1 MCCKRSCFCFLLV
14 ILLLLACKRE
24 DIHKGRTA
32 IACIGDTYLYKDEA
46 DLMYAT
52 YGQGVD
58 SVRFVDD
65 YIERWAIEHLFYNKA
80 SENVASTIDIESMV
94 EKYRKGW
101 ILSVYQ
107 DGLVNQQLVPDIS
120 FDDIREFYEANEAMF
135 EIEEP
140 IFRGLLLK
148 VSDKSPNIGRVRSWC
163 MRHSSEDLERI
174 EKYSLANSAFY
185 NSFLEEWR
193 AVSAIAEQTPLT
205 EYQLNE
211 RLKKKETI
219 EFKHAGYTYFIC
231 ADSLIQKGERKPLEM
246 VVPEIKELLVNSRRA
261 GFIKEKKHSLYK
273 EALKTGEVVVF

>member
-1 MCCKRSCFCFLLV
+1 MCYKNSCFCFFLV
-14 ILLLLACKRE
+14 ILLLLSCKGE

-46 DLMYAT
+46 DLMYAI

-65 YIERWAIEHLFYNKA
+65 YIERWAVEHLFYNKA

-94 EKYRKGW
+94 EKYRKGL

-120 FDDIREFYEANEAMF
+120 LGDIKEFYDANETMF

-163 MRHSSEDLERI
+163 MRRNIEDLERI
-174 EKYSLANSAFY
+174 EKYSLVNSAFY

-193 AVSAIAEQTPLT
+193 AVSDIAEQTPLT

-231 ADSLIQKGERKPLEM
+231 ADSLIQEGERKPLEM
-246 VVPEIKELLVNSRRA
+246 VVPEITELLINSRRA
-261 GFIKEKKHSLYK
+261 DFIKEKKKSLYN
-273 EALKTGEVVVF
+273 EAIKTGEVIVF

>member
-1 MCCKRSCFCFLLV
+1 MCYKNSCFCFFLV
-14 ILLLLACKRE
+14 ILLLLSCKGE

-46 DLMYAT
+46 DLMYAI

-65 YIERWAIEHLFYNKA
+65 YIERWAVEHLFYNKA

-94 EKYRKGW
+94 EKYRKGL

-120 FDDIREFYEANEAMF
+120 LGDIKEFYDANETMF
-135 EIEEP
+135 EIEGP

-163 MRHSSEDLERI
+163 MRRNIEDLERI
-174 EKYSLANSAFY
+174 EKYSLVNSAFY

-193 AVSAIAEQTPLT
+193 AVSDIAEQTPLT

-246 VVPEIKELLVNSRRA
+246 VVPEITELLINSRRA
-261 GFIKEKKHSLYK
+261 DFIKEKKKSLYN
-273 EALKTGEVVVF
+273 EAIKTGEVIVF

>member
-1 MCCKRSCFCFLLV
+1 MCYKNSCFCFFLV
-14 ILLLLACKRE
+14 ILLLLSCKGE

-46 DLMYAT
+46 DLMYAI

-65 YIERWAIEHLFYNKA
+65 YIERWAVEHLFYNKA

-94 EKYRKGW
+94 EKYRKGL

-120 FDDIREFYEANEAMF
+120 LGDIKEFYDANETMF

-148 VSDKSPNIGRVRSWC
+148 VSDKSPNIGRIRSWC
-163 MRHSSEDLERI
+163 MRRNIEDLERI
-174 EKYSLANSAFY
+174 EKYSLVNSAFY

-193 AVSAIAEQTPLT
+193 AVSDIAEQTPLT

-231 ADSLIQKGERKPLEM
+231 ADSLIQEGERKPLEM
-246 VVPEIKELLVNSRRA
+246 VVPEITELLINSRRA
-261 GFIKEKKHSLYK
+261 DFIKEKKKSLYN
-273 EALKTGEVVVF
+273 EAIKTGEVIVF